1 MVGASIRSV
10 TCSSRMV
17 ASAASPVN
25 AGRMTWVPP
34 LTIRQYNAEKSA
46 RWYIGMACMNTACG
60 PKNPRLIA
68 ASPANAKLA
77 WLIITPLGN
86 PVVPPV

>member
-10 TCSSRMV
+10 TPSSTMV

-25 AGRMTWVPP
+25 AGRMMCVPP
-34 LTIRQYNAEKSA
+34 LTIRQYKAEKSA
-46 RWYIGMACMNTACG
+46 RWNIGMACMNTELG
-60 PKNPRLIA
+60 PKKPRVIA
-68 ASPANAKLA
+68 ASPANARLS
-77 WLIITPLGN
+77 WLIITPLGK